1 MYVCAAPFAK
11 KPHKSG
17 QIHACLQGVSS
28 LWELYPA
35 GKSKEISISEY
46 RYQKYTSAGLGI
58 LFLYIS

>member
-35 GKSKEISISEY
+35 GKSKEISI
-46 RYQKYTSAGLGI
+46 ANI
-58 LFLYIS
+58 LLQVLAYYSYILVKDS

>member
-28 LWELYPA
+28 LRELYPA
-35 GKSKEISISEY
+35 GKSKEISI
-46 RYQKYTSAGLGI
+46 ANI
-58 LFLYIS
+58 LLQVLAYYSYILVKDS